1 MNEIETVL
9 AEMGYTPDAVQLG
22 WWHPPGEPDVWIFAR
37 AHTDANFV
45 VEHLLPWLHSKG
57 VAWEV
62 VQGKV
67 EDANVWCGLTAHSQ
81 ASGTC
86 AGKTLTEAVL
96 KATAKA
102 ADAGWFAELAEQER
116 ARQ

>member
-1 MNEIETVL
+1 MTEIETVL
-9 AEMGYTPDAVQLG
+9 VAMGYTPAEWAEG
-22 WWHPPGEPDVWIFAR
+22 YWHPAGEPNKWVHAR
-37 AHTDANFV
+37 VSVDANFV

-96 KATAKA
+96 KATAQAVK
-102 ADAGWFAELAEQER
+102 AGWFAE
-116 ARQ
+116 